1 MCSCIV
7 VFFPV
12 EEQERQERNRSR
24 QSPEDSA
31 ESSAQLDF
39 MLALSLQ
46 NEGQASGMVEQG
58 FWESVSEADPA
69 RRGPTSLGDM
79 KGKFASFAQSLQ
91 FCLFMGV
98 LLARMSVSHVH
109 PVPWVARG
117 GCWIP

>member
-24 QSPEDSA
+24 QSPKDSA
-31 ESSAQLDF
+31 ENNTHLDF

-46 NEGQASGMVEQG
+46 NEGQASSMVEQG

-69 RRGPTSLGDM
+69 RGGPTSLGDM
-79 KGKFASFAQSLQ
+79 KGKFASFA
-91 FCLFMGV
+91 
-98 LLARMSVSHVH
+98 
-109 PVPWVARG
+109 
-117 GCWIP
+117 